1 MSVEDS
7 ASDANGASAD
17 SETGLALQLTLQP
30 VWRFGRLGDRVGAS
44 SSLVA
49 CLALL
54 LTLCPGMNLLS
65 SKEHLADE
73 RGLVA
78 VGDEGE
84 GRERVRDDQVGE
96 FAGGDRAE
104 LV

>member
-44 SSLVA
+44 SSLVT

-65 SKEHLADE
+65 SEENLGDE

-78 VGDEGE
+78 VRDEGE
-84 GRERVRDDQVGE
+84 GRDWFRDDQVG
-96 FAGGDRAE
+96 
-104 LV
+104 